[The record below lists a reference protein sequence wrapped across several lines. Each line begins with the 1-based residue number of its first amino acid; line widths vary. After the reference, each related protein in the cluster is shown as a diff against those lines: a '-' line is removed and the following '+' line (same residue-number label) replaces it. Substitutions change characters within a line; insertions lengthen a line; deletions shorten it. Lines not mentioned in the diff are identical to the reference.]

1 MAPHDNGWTRVYYA
15 TAKEYVIQGEF
26 DRWHARD
33 PARMFGLPDW
43 LAQLGQPLPRTQRA
57 SFGYAF
63 TPDVEFLVGGR
74 HYVLELKYASK
85 YEPLALAEVLHHA
98 AWLRRHEAADAT
110 DVVPVVVSQFN
121 SWLRLAVDEY
131 LRDQVRLLEV
141 EVLRDNRCADA
152 RLFVFDA
159 PLAPWNLKEAP
170 PWLAG
175 LTGDEGRRLRWHH
188 VPETGSWF
196 GLLNEHE
203 HRPVI
208 IQEPYVWLHRHD
220 DGTALVW
227 EGLAPALHERWRSVR
242 SSAGLTTAGSY
253 HLYTATSPV
262 DAGASPTWLSGV
274 AFAPG

>member
-1 MAPHDNGWTRVYYA
+1 M
-15 TAKEYVIQGEF
+15 
-26 DRWHARD
+26 
-33 PARMFGLPDW
+33 
-43 LAQLGQPLPRTQRA
+43 
-57 SFGYAF
+57 
-63 TPDVEFLVGGR
+63 
-74 HYVLELKYASK
+74 
-85 YEPLALAEVLHHA
+85 
-98 AWLRRHEAADAT
+98 
-110 DVVPVVVSQFN
+110 
-121 SWLRLAVDEY
+121 
-131 LRDQVRLLEV
+131 
-141 EVLRDNRCADA
+141 LRDNRRADA

-170 PWLAG
+170 PWLAA

-262 DAGASPTWLSGV
+262 DAGASPTWLSDV